1 LVRGQTNLLP
11 PSRAPEALRR
21 VCGDFPDLVCVT
33 DGEEAIEG
41 VETVAFP
48 RAAQLEGSFAVPS
61 FAADHVAA
69 VAFTSGTTGQ
79 PTAHGKSWGALAQGA
94 VGEAEHLGIPAGATL
109 IGTVPPQHMYGLEST
124 LLLAWQNQFAFHGG
138 RPFYPDDI
146 RAALATVSAPR
157 VLVTTPLHLRTLL
170 AESALAA
177 SLPPLDRIVSATA
190 PLSAETAA
198 QAEAALQAPVFE
210 IYGCTE
216 AGMVASR
223 RTIEGP
229 VWRTLPGVRIRCD
242 DGRYSASGGH
252 VPQEA
257 PLADELD
264 LHDAEHFELLG
275 RLADVVNIAG
285 KRASLAHLTHELQS
299 VSGVRDAVFVLPPE
313 AGDTHTRLTAYV
325 VAPGLT
331 AAELLRALRERI
343 DPLFLPRPL
352 YFVDALPRN
361 ATGKLPREALAR
373 LAAQLEARG
382 ASASPRA

>member
-1 LVRGQTNLLP
+1 VIVP
-11 PSRAPEALRR
+11 P
-21 VCGDFPDLVCVT
+21 V
-33 DGEEAIEG
+33 
-41 VETVAFP
+41 
-48 RAAQLEGSFAVPS
+48 AAQPDGPLEVPS
-61 FAADHVAA
+61 IAADHVAA
-69 VAFTSGTTGQ
+69 VTFTSGTTGQ
-79 PTAHGKSWGALAQGA
+79 PTAHRKTWGALARGA
-94 VGEAEHLGIPAGATL
+94 MGEAEHLGIPAGATL

-124 LLLAWQNQFAFHGG
+124 LLLAWQNPFAFHGG

-146 RAALATVSAPR
+146 RAALAAVSAPR

-170 AESALAA
+170 AESSVVAA
-177 SLPPLDRIVSATA
+177 LPPIDRIVSATA
-190 PLSAETAA
+190 SLSAETAA
-198 QAEAALQAPVFE
+198 QAEVALQAPVFE

-216 AGMVASR
+216 TGMVASR

-242 DGRYSASGGH
+242 DGRYMASGGH

-264 LHDAEHFELLG
+264 LLDAEHFELLG

-285 KRASLAHLTHELQS
+285 KRASLAHLTHELQR
-299 VSGVRDAVFVLPPE
+299 VPGVRDAVFVLPPE

-361 ATGKLPREALAR
+361 ATGKLPREVLAR
-373 LAAQLEARG
+373 LAAQMEARG
-382 ASASPRA
+382 APASPNA